1 MAKKS
6 AGLLA
11 YRLTNG
17 ALEVFLGHPGGPFY
31 TKKDLGVWSIPKGE
45 FEIEKPL
52 AAAKREFHEETG
64 LKLKGKFI
72 ELGWVKQKSGKLVY
86 AWAVESDF
94 DPAKVKSNTFM
105 LEFPPR
111 SGNVREYPEIDRGE
125 WFGVDTAKQKILTY
139 QLPFIAR
146 LESFVENRD

>member
-1 MAKKS
+1 M
-6 AGLLA
+6 A

-17 ALEVFLGHPGGPFY
+17 YLEVFLGHPGGPFY
-31 TKKDLGVWSIPKGE
+31 AKKDIGVWSIPKGE

-64 LKLKGKFI
+64 FKLKGKFTEI
-72 ELGWVKQKSGKLVY
+72 GWVKQKSGKIVY

-94 DPAKVKSNTFM
+94 DPAKIKSNTFI
-105 LEFPPR
+105 LEIPPR
-111 SGNVREYPEIDRGE
+111 SGNIREYPEIDRGE
-125 WFGVDTAKQKILTY
+125 WFTIARGQQKILTY

-146 LESFVENRD
+146 LEGIVEVRDETS